1 MRPTDQINFGFAPV
15 IVPKGDGSFTITP
28 GKPVQWL
35 KTKPAA
41 RALGLGGSTLRQW
54 IQEGVLP
61 QTLPDGTEVF
71 RNRGVAMYE
80 FNLGAV
86 QQIRDRWT
94 QERLR

>member
-1 MRPTDQINFGFAPV
+1 MKPTAQITFGFTPV

-28 GKPVQWL
+28 GKPVTWL

-71 RNRGVAMYE
+71 RNRGQCMYE
-80 FNLGAV
+80 FNLPAV

-94 QERLR
+94 ANRLR